1 MKTSENV
8 SLQLRSEHNMPLHA
22 YAYNIIDNLETNFL
36 WDSSYNL

>member
-22 YAYNIIDNLETNFL
+22 YAYIIIDNLETNFL